1 VDVARIELSEVE
13 VRLLRELLQGDLA
26 RLLLEISHTD
36 HREMREGLQR
46 RESVLEGLLKKLRA
60 GA

>member
-1 VDVARIELSEVE
+1 MARIELSDAE

-36 HREMREGLQR
+36 HREMREGLR
-46 RESVLEGLLKKLRA
+46 GRETALEGLLEKLR
-60 GA
+60 GAV